1 MLGEKAMVNLFAKE
15 MKKKNHFR
23 LIKKKKT
30 TTKQP
35 RSTKKHF
42 HSSTLPK
49 GYQLVTSV
57 KQPELKLSSF
67 LHLGVAST
75 SEIQP
80 IQRWMLL
87 YIFKT
92 CSSSWCSYFCHYHHS
107 TIIQLFQVKT
117 LEYYLISIWI
127 QNHMDFTYIFVF
139 YATHSH
145 CYFYSRF
152 MLSRHLKKLPGGF
165 PWWSHG

>member
-1 MLGEKAMVNLFAKE
+1 MLGEKAVVNLLAKE
-15 MKKKNHFR
+15 MQKNHFR
-23 LIKKKKT
+23 LIKKKEEKKT
-30 TTKQP
+30 KPT

-57 KQPELKLSSF
+57 KHPELKLSGF

-80 IQRWMLL
+80 IQGWMPL

-92 CSSSWCSYFCHYHHS
+92 LSSSWCSYFGHYHHS
-107 TIIQLFQVKT
+107 VILGQNFRILFNFYLDTKSYGFYLYICLLCHTFPLLLLLQVHV
-117 LEYYLISIWI
+117 I
-127 QNHMDFTYIFVF
+127 
-139 YATHSH
+139 
-145 CYFYSRF
+145 
-152 MLSRHLKKLPGGF
+152 
-165 PWWSHG
+165 